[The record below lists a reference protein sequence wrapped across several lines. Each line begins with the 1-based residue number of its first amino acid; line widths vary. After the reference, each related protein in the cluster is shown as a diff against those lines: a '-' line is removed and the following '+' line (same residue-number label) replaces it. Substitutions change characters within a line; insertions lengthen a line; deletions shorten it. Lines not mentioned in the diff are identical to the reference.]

1 MNIGSFNSDSIGTL
15 LSSLPGSQRGNT
27 SAMTNMY
34 QNLNELASVKS
45 GSYYKLARSYYAKEN
60 EKTSEK
66 TDKKTVKKENTST
79 SKSSTKE
86 LAEQEKAATELIESS
101 KALYK
106 SNSLWK
112 KDDEGNYNRDKIY
125 QAVSKFIDD
134 YNQTIKESA
143 SSEVTGI
150 AHAAAALVNANRSNS
165 SLLDKIGISMD
176 SSNYKLSIS
185 EETFKKADIG
195 KIKSLFS
202 GTGSYAYQMGAQ
214 ASMIQ
219 NYAQLEASK
228 ANTYTKGGSF
238 GATHANGSIY
248 DSIT

>member
-27 SAMTNMY
+27 SAMANMY

-60 EKTSEK
+60 EQ
-66 TDKKTVKKENTST
+66 TVKKENTST

-125 QAVSKFIDD
+125 QAVSTFIDD

>member
-27 SAMTNMY
+27 SAMANMY

-60 EKTSEK
+60 EQ
-66 TDKKTVKKENTST
+66 TVKKENTST

-125 QAVSKFIDD
+125 QAVSAFIDD